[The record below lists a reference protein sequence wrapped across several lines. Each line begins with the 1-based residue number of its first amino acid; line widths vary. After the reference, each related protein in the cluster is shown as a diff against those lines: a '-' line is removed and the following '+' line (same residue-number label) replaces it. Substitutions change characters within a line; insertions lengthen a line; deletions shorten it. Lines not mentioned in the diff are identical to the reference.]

1 MVAADNDVR
10 ASEVLS
16 NDGVKHC
23 LARTCVAHL
32 TVEPTEQRSLR
43 WIIALEESF
52 VRFELCPLREVS
64 RLLPAD
70 DRVHEQSVYK
80 RQRQLLEV
88 LVRAVRHVARVE
100 RRHRVPAALGEQLA
114 GLARPVEVLPVLD
127 LGLAQQRQRAAHACV
142 GLGRRPVHTRMRSFG
157 GPEHGLSVLRLHQGE
172 DRLDPQQ
179 GERPPGLP
187 RPAGR
192 PASSAWP

>member
-1 MVAADNDVR
+1 ARARVPARPLRHDLLTTLAVIRARKAQRRDFQILDRVELPMPVVHTVIVSHPGVIAADNDVR

-114 GLARPVEVLPVLD
+114 GLARPVEVLTVLD
-127 LGLAQQRQRAAHACV
+127 LWLTAH
-142 GLGRRPVHTRMRSFG
+142 R
-157 GPEHGLSVLRLHQGE
+157 
-172 DRLDPQQ
+172 
-179 GERPPGLP
+179 
-187 RPAGR
+187 
-192 PASSAWP
+192 